1 MSSLGLRN
9 RRNTLAPQ
17 KRSVVSITID
27 RQAGGIA
34 NALVSYSDA
43 LTTKG
48 YHHTIILPPSAI
60 VVPTLEKMK
69 TVNLIKIPTGLI
81 KFHLLTRGFFSQHIR
96 AALAE
101 ADVFFLHNS
110 VLLQVLK
117 PTEKPCFL
125 VNHSG
130 KTRHL
135 DRADHIIFLTKI
147 MRCRTMD
154 KLPQLASRKDKL
166 HVLPHGFSTKKPK
179 KRAQPPKAPPKS
191 VPVKLVSAGRF
202 VKKKGFA
209 TLIEAA
215 RISQAA
221 GITCQIDIYGA
232 GPLKPSLQNQIAS
245 SGLTSVTLQDWSDD
259 LKSIF
264 ADADLFC
271 SPSLDE
277 PFGLVIGEA
286 MAMGLPVIASDTDGA
301 NELFGINT
309 GSANA
314 ALQHGGMIV
323 PAGDTAALAAA
334 IGRFCANEKLR
345 QTAGRNAQK
354 RIETNFTQTHMADHL
369 DKLIRSVTPSPEA
382 ERSYI

>member
-1 MSSLGLRN
+1 MSSVDLSSHRS
-9 RRNTLAPQ
+9 TLTPQ
-17 KRSVVSITID
+17 KRSVVSITTD

-48 YHHTIILPPSAI
+48 HRHTIILPPSAI

-69 TVNLIKIPTGLI
+69 TVNLIKIPAGLI

-96 AALAE
+96 AALTK

-110 VLLQVLK
+110 VLLQVPK

-135 DRADHIIFLTKI
+135 NRADHIIFLTKI

-179 KRAQPPKAPPKS
+179 KRAQPPKTLPES

-245 SGLTSVTLQDWSDD
+245 SGLTS
-259 LKSIF
+259 
-264 ADADLFC
+264 
-271 SPSLDE
+271 
-277 PFGLVIGEA
+277 
-286 MAMGLPVIASDTDGA
+286 
-301 NELFGINT
+301 
-309 GSANA
+309 
-314 ALQHGGMIV
+314 
-323 PAGDTAALAAA
+323 
-334 IGRFCANEKLR
+334 
-345 QTAGRNAQK
+345 
-354 RIETNFTQTHMADHL
+354 
-369 DKLIRSVTPSPEA
+369 
-382 ERSYI
+382 